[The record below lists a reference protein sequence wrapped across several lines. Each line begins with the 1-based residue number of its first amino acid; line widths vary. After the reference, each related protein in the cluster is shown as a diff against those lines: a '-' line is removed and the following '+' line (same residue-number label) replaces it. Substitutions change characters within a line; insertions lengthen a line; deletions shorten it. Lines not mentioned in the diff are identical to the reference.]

1 MNMFIQFSDQAWSV
15 YSDDVEKN
23 GEISQTVNYL
33 IEKIRNDD
41 SWIASK
47 GERGC
52 RGGDV
57 SIKYE
62 ITEDRIIIKS
72 IV

>member
-47 GERGC
+47 AKE
-52 RGGDV
+52 DV
-57 SIKYE
+57 GAE
-62 ITEDRIIIKS
+62 MCQ
-72 IV
+72 